1 MSSMSIQLSVWRPN
15 TCPTDSNHSVNGMF
29 VSLFVSLRY
38 PGATGGQAV
47 AETLFGASNRFGK
60 LPFTY
65 YAYNFTQLVR
75 GAQVVSTVCVCDGV
89 W

>member
-1 MSSMSIQLSVWRPN
+1 MAFLYRSFES
-15 TCPTDSNHSVNGMF
+15 F
-29 VSLFVSLRY
+29 RY

-75 GAQVVSTVCVCDGV
+75 GAQAVSTVCVTVCV
-89 W
+89 VTVSSVITLF

>member
-15 TCPTDSNHSVNGMF
+15 TCPTGSNHSVNGMF
-29 VSLFVSLRY
+29 VSLFVSLFVLSRY

-47 AETLFGASNRFGK
+47 AETLFGVSNRFGK

-75 GAQVVSTVCVCDGV
+75 GAHVVSTACV
-89 W
+89 